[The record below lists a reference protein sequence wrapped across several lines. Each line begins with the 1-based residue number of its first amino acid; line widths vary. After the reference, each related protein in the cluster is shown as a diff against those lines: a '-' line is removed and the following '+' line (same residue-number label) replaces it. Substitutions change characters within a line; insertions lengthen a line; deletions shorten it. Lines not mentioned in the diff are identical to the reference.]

1 MSKIDSVRL
10 ADSTALSRPALI
22 LPDRHGR
29 VRQFTRD
36 GLMTFDQMTID
47 SAGAFLIGELERLD
61 PTLHEPL
68 VSITWPR
75 DIDLREDV
83 TIADETSS
91 FTNSSFATPGGIVP
105 GGKSWI
111 SKDATA
117 IANVALDIGKT
128 AHPLY
133 LWGKE
138 VSWTLPELASAQKLG
153 RPVDV
158 QKYDAMKLAHQMD
171 IDAQV
176 YVGDSDL
183 GQYGL
188 LNSTVANGKSCV
200 VTNLPNGAAGHP
212 QWMPATGYAGKTP
225 DEILADINLMIT
237 TGYAA
242 SGFAV
247 KPNRIGLDPYNY
259 GYIST
264 AKVATAAGTMSIRRY
279 IEENNLLAADGAG
292 KLSIVDIKWCA
303 GAGLGG
309 TIGDQTT
316 TNRAVCYT
324 KDYKFVRFPFTPI
337 QRTPIQYDGLY
348 QKTTY
353 FCRIGAPEFVYPEN
367 TNYFDGL

>member
-91 FTNSSFATPGGIVP
+91 FTNSSFASPGGIVP

-171 IDAQV
+171 VDAMV
-176 YVGDSDL
+176 YTGDTTF
-183 GQYGL
+183 GVYGL
-188 LNSTVANGKSCV
+188 LNNDTVVVPTNVQAGASGSTLWANK
-200 VTNLPNGAAGHP
+200 N
-212 QWMPATGYAGKTP
+212 P
-225 DEILADINLMIT
+225 DEILADVNAAET
-237 TGYAA
+237 AVWASSGYAIIPSKMLLPPAQFGQLVSRKVSNAGNVSILEFLKANSLCNA
-242 SGFAV
+242 SNGR
-247 KPNRIGLDPYNY
+247 PLDIQPC
-259 GYIST
+259 
-264 AKVATAAGTMSIRRY
+264 
-279 IEENNLLAADGAG
+279 
-292 KLSIVDIKWCA
+292 KWLT
-303 GAGLGG
+303 GLGVG
-309 TIGDQTT
+309 G
-316 TNRAVCYT
+316 TNRMFLYT
-324 KDYKFVRFPFTPI
+324 RDKDRVRFPMVPM
-337 QRTPIQYDGLY
+337 QRTQVEARGIWMLSTFY
-348 QKTTY
+348 
-353 FCRIGAPEFVYPEN
+353 CRLGVVEWVYSE
-367 TNYFDGL
+367 TGGSFDGI